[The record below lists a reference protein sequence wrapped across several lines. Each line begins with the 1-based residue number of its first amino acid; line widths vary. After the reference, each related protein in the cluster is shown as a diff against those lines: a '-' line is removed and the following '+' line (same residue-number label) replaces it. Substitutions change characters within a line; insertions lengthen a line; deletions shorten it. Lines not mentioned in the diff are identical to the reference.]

1 MNGFTLARSLRGKL
15 VVMFVA
21 MAVVPLAIAT
31 LISASNA
38 RRTLETQLGE
48 ARSFIAD
55 QAANWL
61 DRAIFE
67 RTLEVQAL
75 GENTE
80 LAMAA
85 LGMADSAAVRTVLAN
100 TSHRSGMVIGAL
112 VYDAMGNLMAASD
125 DVLLNSEPMMAATE
139 AWYTEAKASAQ
150 RGTYIGPVEHNARG
164 ALRVRVAHS
173 VKALNGEVLGVV
185 AMDVDWSAVQERVL
199 GAIEADFLAGGNHG
213 VRLFIVDPN
222 GLVVGSSRD
231 SDVLVSEVSG
241 SIAAASFVT
250 GESGSVVEPILGLGE
265 SLVSYSVL
273 QNASDMSGAYQGF
286 MGGRAGIL
294 IAQPVD
300 AAFASAD
307 TLRNMLILVSLIAGL
322 IVMGISGY
330 IAKRLAGPVVAAA
343 RAAERL
349 ALGDTDLEFNDAAS
363 NDEIGRLTRALGGLT
378 LYMRDL
384 TGAARKVARGDL
396 NVALEVKSEEDQLS
410 QAFLTVAHVIGD
422 LKTELGRLADAARE
436 GKLSERGKADRFAG
450 GYAELVD
457 GTNAMLDA
465 VVLPIQE
472 SNAVLERVAAGD
484 FTRMV
489 EGDYRGDHAKIKEN
503 VNGTIASL
511 RAALQRIRTT
521 STTIAA
527 SSSQIRATSQN
538 MAGAAEETTRQVQ
551 TVSAASEQAGSNVQT
566 VSVAA
571 EQMSGSIRE
580 ISRQLQEALAVSREA
595 ATHANATVRQMDEL
609 GASSEEIGEVV
620 KVITT
625 IAQQTNLLA
634 LNATI
639 EAARAGEAGKGF
651 AVVANEVKQLASQTA
666 KATEE
671 IADKIQTVQLST
683 GGAVK
688 GIRSIAE
695 VITRL
700 NDISA
705 TVASAME
712 EQAAATQEIARNVQ
726 QAARGTED
734 VNRSITS
741 VTSAATE
748 TAGGAAQSL
757 SASEELA
764 GVALELEELVGSFQ
778 I

>member
-1 MNGFTLARSLRGKL
+1 
-15 VVMFVA
+15 
-21 MAVVPLAIAT
+21 MAILPLAVAT

-48 ARSFIAD
+48 ARSFIAT

-85 LGMADSAAVRTVLAN
+85 LGMADNAAVRAVLAN
-100 TSHRSGMVIGAL
+100 SAQRSGMAIGSV
-112 VYDAMGNLMAASD
+112 VYDAAGTLMAASD
-125 DVLLNSEPMMAATE
+125 DRLLESEPVMVGGDLWFVE
-139 AWYTEAKASAQ
+139 ALAVQ

-164 ALRVRVAHS
+164 RLRVRVADAIR
-173 VKALNGEVLGVV
+173 ALNGEVLGVI
-185 AMDVDWSAVQERVL
+185 AMDIDWAAVEARVL
-199 GAIEADFLAGGNHG
+199 GAIESDFRAGGNEG
-213 VRLFIVDPN
+213 VRIYIVNPD
-222 GLVVGSSRD
+222 GVVVGSSHEA
-231 SDVLVSEVSG
+231 DVLVSDVSG
-241 SIAAASFVT
+241 SIAAARFAA
-250 GESGSVVEPILGLGE
+250 GETGSVVEPILDLGE
-265 SLVSYSVL
+265 SLVSFSVL
-273 QNASDMSGAYQGF
+273 RNANVGDERDHAF
-286 MGGRAGIL
+286 MDGRAGIL
-294 IAQPVD
+294 IAQPVE
-300 AAFASAD
+300 AAFASAE
-307 TLRNMLILVSLIAGL
+307 TLRNLLIFVSLIAA
-322 IVMGISGY
+322 IVVMIISGF
-330 IAKRLAGPVVAAA
+330 ISDRLARPVVAAA

-349 ALGDTDLEFNDAAS
+349 ALGDTDQAITEATS
-363 NDEIGRLTRALGGLT
+363 HDEIGRLTSALSGLT

-384 TGAARKVARGDL
+384 TGAARKVAAGDL
-396 NVALEVKSEEDQLS
+396 EVKLEVKSDQDQLS
-410 QAFLTVAHVIGD
+410 KAFLTVAHVIGD
-422 LKTELGRLADAARE
+422 LKTELGRLAEAARD
-436 GKLSERGKADRFAG
+436 GKLSERGQSERFAG
-450 GYAELVD
+450 GYAELVK

-465 VVLPIQE
+465 VVLPLQE

-484 FTRMV
+484 FTTLV
-489 EGDYRGDHAKIKEN
+489 EGEYRGDHAKIKDN
-503 VNGTIASL
+503 VNRTIVSL
-511 RAALQRIRTT
+511 RAALQRIRAT

-527 SSSQIRATSQN
+527 SSGQIRSTSQN

-551 TVSAASEQAGSNVQT
+551 SVSAASEQAGSNVQT

-571 EQMSGSIRE
+571 EEMSGSIRE

-671 IADKIQTVQLST
+671 IADKIQMVQLST

-688 GIRSIAE
+688 GIRAIAE

-726 QAARGTED
+726 QAARGTDD

>member
-1 MNGFTLARSLRGKL
+1 MKSFSLTRSLRAKL
-15 VVMFVA
+15 VAAFLA
-21 MAVVPLAIAT
+21 MAVIPLAIAT
-31 LISASNA
+31 LISADNA
-38 RRTLETQLGE
+38 RRTLETQLGD
-48 ARSFIAD
+48 ARSFIAR

-85 LGMADSAAVRTVLAN
+85 LGMADSVAVRAVLAN
-100 TSHRSGMVIGAL
+100 SADRSGMAIGTL
-112 VYDAMGNLMAASD
+112 VYDSQGILQAASD
-125 DVLLNSEPMMAATE
+125 DQLLASEPMLAAGETWFAE
-139 AWYTEAKASAQ
+139 ALAAQ

-164 ALRVRVAHS
+164 RLRVRVAD
-173 VKALNGEVLGVV
+173 AIRAINGEVLGVV
-185 AMDVDWSAVQERVL
+185 AMDLDWHAVEEGVL
-199 GAIEADFLAGGNHG
+199 GAIESDIRAGGNDG
-213 VRLFIVDPN
+213 VRLFIVEP
-222 GLVVGSSRD
+222 GGVVVGSTREA
-231 SDVLVSEVSG
+231 DVLVSDISG
-241 SIAAASFVT
+241 TEALAMFTA
-250 GESGSVVEPILGLGE
+250 GETGSVVEPILDLGE
-265 SLVSYSVL
+265 SLVSFSVL
-273 QNASDMSGAYQGF
+273 ENTSDSSGNYVGF

-294 IAQPVD
+294 IAQPAD
-300 AAFASAD
+300 AAFASAYS
-307 TLRNMLILVSLIAGL
+307 LRNVLILVSLVAALIIMALSGFIADR
-322 IVMGISGY
+322 M
-330 IAKRLAGPVVAAA
+330 ARPVVAAA

-349 ALGDTDLEFNDAAS
+349 ALGDTEQEIEEATS
-363 NDEIGRLTRALGGLT
+363 VDEIGQLTSALGELT
-378 LYMRDL
+378 SYMRDL

-396 NVALEVKSEEDQLS
+396 AVSLEVKSENDQLS
-410 QAFLTVAHVIGD
+410 KAFMTVAHVIGD
-422 LKTELGRLADAARE
+422 LKTELGRLAEAARD
-436 GKLSERGKADRFAG
+436 GRLSERGHADRFDG
-450 GYAELVD
+450 GYAEVVN
-457 GTNAMLDA
+457 GINEMLDA
-465 VVLPIQE
+465 VVLPLQE
-472 SNAVLERVAAGD
+472 SNSVLERVGAGD
-484 FTRMV
+484 FTRLV
-489 EGDYRGDHAKIKEN
+489 EGEYRGDHARIKEN
-503 VNGTIASL
+503 VNRTINSL
-511 RAALQRIRTT
+511 RNALQRIRET

-527 SSSQIRATSQN
+527 SSNQIRSTSQS

-551 TVSAASEQAGSNVQT
+551 SVSAASEQAGSNVQT

-595 ATHANATVRQMDEL
+595 SSHANATVRQMDEL

-671 IADKIQTVQLST
+671 IAEKIQMVQMST

-712 EQAAATQEIARNVQ
+712 EQATATQEIARNVQ
-726 QAARGTED
+726 EAARGTED
-734 VNRSITS
+734 VNRSIDS
-741 VTSAATE
+741 VSHAATE

-757 SASEELA
+757 SASEQLA
-764 GVALELEELVGSFQ
+764 GVALELEELVGSFK

>member
-1 MNGFTLARSLRGKL
+1 MNGFTLARSLRAKL

-21 MAVVPLAIAT
+21 MAVVPLAVAT

-85 LGMADSAAVRTVLAN
+85 LGMADSAAVRAVLSNSA
-100 TSHRSGMVIGAL
+100 HRSGMAIGAII
-112 VYDAMGNLMAASD
+112 YDAMGSLMAASD
-125 DVLLNSEPMMAATE
+125 DTLLNSEPMMVAGETWYSE
-139 AWYTEAKASAQ
+139 AMASQQ

-164 ALRVRVAHS
+164 ALRVRVAHAI
-173 VKALNGEVLGVV
+173 KALNGEVLGVV

-199 GAIEADFLAGGNHG
+199 GAIEADFLAGGNEG
-213 VRLFIVDPN
+213 VRLLIVDPN

-231 SDVLVSEVSG
+231 GDVLVSEVSG
-241 SIAAASFVT
+241 STAAANFVT

-273 QNASDMSGAYQGF
+273 QNASDVTGAYQGF
-286 MGGRAGIL
+286 MSGRAGIL
-294 IAQPVD
+294 IVQPVA

-330 IAKRLAGPVVAAA
+330 IAKRLSRPVVAAA

-349 ALGDTDLEFNDAAS
+349 ALGDTEQEFDDAAS

-384 TGAARKVARGDL
+384 TGAARKVAGGDL

-410 QAFLTVAHVIGD
+410 KAFLTVAHVIGD
-422 LKTELGRLADAARE
+422 LKSELGRLADAARE

-450 GYAELVD
+450 GYAELVE

-484 FTRMV
+484 FTRTV

-503 VNGTIASL
+503 VNRTIESL
-511 RAALQRIRTT
+511 RSALQRIRTT

-734 VNRSITS
+734 VNRSISS

>member
-1 MNGFTLARSLRGKL
+1 
-15 VVMFVA
+15 
-21 MAVVPLAIAT
+21 
-31 LISASNA
+31 
-38 RRTLETQLGE
+38 LGE

-85 LGMADSAAVRTVLAN
+85 LGMADSAAVRAVLAN
-100 TSHRSGMVIGAL
+100 SAQRSGMVIGAI
-112 VYDAMGNLMAASD
+112 VYDAMGNLVAASD
-125 DVLLNSEPMMAATE
+125 DQLLNTEPVMVAGSP
-139 AWYTEAKASAQ
+139 WYTEAMMVQ
-150 RGTYIGPVEHNARG
+150 RGTYIGTVEHNARG
-164 ALRVRVAHS
+164 ALRVRVAHA

-185 AMDVDWSAVQERVL
+185 AMDVDWSAVQERML
-199 GAIEADFLAGGNHG
+199 GAIEADFLAGGNEG

-231 SDVLVSEVSG
+231 GDVLVSEVGG
-241 SIAAASFVT
+241 SIAAANFAR
-250 GESGSVVEPILGLGE
+250 GESGSVVEPILGFGE

-273 QNASDMSGAYQGF
+273 QNVSDTSGSYQGF
-286 MGGRAGIL
+286 MGGRAGVL
-294 IAQPVD
+294 IVQPVS

-307 TLRNMLILVSLIAGL
+307 MLRNMLIMVSLIAGL

-330 IAKRLAGPVVAAA
+330 ISNRLARPVVAAA
-343 RAAERL
+343 EAAERL
-349 ALGDTDLEFNDAAS
+349 ALGDSNQEISAPRS
-363 NDEIGRLTRALGGLT
+363 NDEIGRLTRALGSLT

-396 NVALEVKSEEDQLS
+396 DVALEVKSDEDQLS
-410 QAFLTVAHVIGD
+410 KAFLTVAHVIGD
-422 LKTELGRLADAARE
+422 LKSELGRLAEAARD
-436 GKLSERGKADRFAG
+436 GKLSERGQADRFAG

-465 VVLPIQE
+465 VLLPIQE
-472 SNAVLERVAAGD
+472 SNAVLERVADGD
-484 FTRMV
+484 FTRTV

-503 VNGTIASL
+503 VNRTIASL

-595 ATHANATVRQMDEL
+595 AAHANATVRQMDEL